1 MIAKVKKEENPYV
14 CGRGSSYTLY
24 KKLRTSCIL
33 GYGFFMFF

>member
-33 GYGFFMFF
+33 GYGFFYVF